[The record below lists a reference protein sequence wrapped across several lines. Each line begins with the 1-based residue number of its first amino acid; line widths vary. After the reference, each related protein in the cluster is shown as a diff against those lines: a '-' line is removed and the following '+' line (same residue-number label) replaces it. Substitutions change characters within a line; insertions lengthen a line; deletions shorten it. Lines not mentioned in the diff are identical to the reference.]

1 MERITIITETRT
13 AIHSRRIIFPIIYVI
28 LCVFI
33 VLIFISP
40 PGINGYERAMFGDMV
55 YGQAHKPFVYRALL
69 PMIIRTTTSIIPEE
83 TDELINKMLDKIPS
97 VKSELSK
104 STEEDMF
111 YWEKELYTEYIVA
124 IFYIFLFLLGFVFS
138 LRYLFEGVYK
148 ASILSKDILAIS
160 ALLILPSFF
169 DYMSYL
175 YDFPAL
181 CLFTL
186 GLGLMVREKWV
197 LFLIIYTLGCINK
210 ETTILLSLIFAI
222 YFVKSA
228 KMLRS
233 KFYWL
238 LAVQLIVFILVKLM
252 LFFIFLNNPGSF
264 VEFHFV
270 DHNLVL
276 LGNISLAAMTALA
289 VIAGLVFY
297 RWTDKPLFLRDAL
310 WIVAPLFILTLFMG
324 YIDEQRD
331 FYEAYPVVLLLIYH
345 SAAKIFAKV

>member
-1 MERITIITETRT
+1 MNESRLTLHRGRIV
-13 AIHSRRIIFPIIYVI
+13 FPIIYMI

-69 PMIIRTTTSIIPEE
+69 PMIIRTTASIIPEE

-138 LRYLFEGVYK
+138 LKYLFEGVYK

-175 YDFPAL
+175 NDFPAL

-186 GLGLMVREKWV
+186 GLGLMVRKKWV
-197 LFLIIYTLGCINK
+197 LFLIIYVLGCFNK
-210 ETTILLSLIFAI
+210 ETTILLTLIFAI
-222 YFVKSA
+222 HFFRA
-228 KMLRS
+228 GKMSRRLVYR
-233 KFYWL
+233 L
-238 LAVQLIVFILVKLM
+238 LISQFIIFILVKLT
-252 LFFIFLNNPGSF
+252 LFFIFRDNPGSM
-264 VEFHFV
+264 VEFHLI
-270 DHNLVL
+270 DHNLKA
-276 LGNISLAAMTALA
+276 LGNISIGTVMALA
-289 VIAGLVFY
+289 LIISLVFY
-297 RWTDKPLFLRDAL
+297 RWTDKPLFLRNAL
-310 WIVAPLFILTLFMG
+310 WIVAPLFILILFLG

-331 FYEAYPVVLLLIYH
+331 YYEAYPIVLLLIYH
-345 SAAKIFAKV
+345 SVCRIFARI

>member
-1 MERITIITETRT
+1 MSETQPVTYGGRI
-13 AIHSRRIIFPIIYVI
+13 AFPIFYVI

-40 PGINGYERAMFGDMV
+40 PGINGYERAMFGEMV

-69 PMIIRTTTSIIPEE
+69 PMIIRTTASIIPEE

-104 STEEDMF
+104 SSEEDMF
-111 YWEKELYTEYIVA
+111 YWEKELYTEYIAA
-124 IFYIFLFLLGFVFS
+124 IFYIFLFLLGFVYS

-160 ALLILPSFF
+160 ALLILPLFF
-169 DYMSYL
+169 GYMSYL

-186 GLGLMVREKWV
+186 GLGLMVRKKWV

-210 ETTILLSLIFAI
+210 ETTILLTLIFAI
-222 YFVKSA
+222 HFFRA
-228 KMLRS
+228 GKMSRRL
-233 KFYWL
+233 FYRL
-238 LAVQLIVFILVKLM
+238 LISQFIIFILVKLT
-252 LFFIFLNNPGSF
+252 LFFIFRDNPGSF
-264 VEFHFV
+264 VEFHFF

-276 LGNISLAAMTALA
+276 FGEISLATMTALA
-289 VIAGLVFY
+289 AIVLMVFY
-297 RWTDKPLFLRDAL
+297 RWTEKPLFLRDAL
-310 WIVAPLFILTLFMG
+310 WIAAPLFILTLFLG

-345 SAAKIFAKV
+345 SVRKIFANV